1 MSKQK
6 YLVAGVLVASI
17 AMGGTA
23 YAADTVSRS
32 NGFDS
37 RIRGSRGAI
46 EAQLLGITQEEFQTR
61 IENGESPKEML
72 DAAGIT
78 RSDLQAAVR
87 EGAKERLSQA
97 VTNGKLTQAEA
108 DARLADMAT
117 RDAKHEAIEIA
128 LKNNDY
134 AAWAAASV
142 GTPMADK
149 ITEANFAKFV
159 QAHTLM
165 EQGNRDG
172 ARAIMDDL
180 GIEPPKGMN
189 RGHGDRGRMH

>member
-6 YLVAGVLVASI
+6 YLVAGVLFASI

-23 YAADTVSRS
+23 YAADTANRS

-78 RSDLQAAVR
+78 RNDLQAAMR

-97 VTNGKLTQAEA
+97 VANGKLTQAEA
-108 DARLADMAT
+108 DARLADMAA
-117 RDAKHEAIEIA
+117 RDAKHEAIETA

-172 ARAIMDDL
+172 ARAIMDEL

-189 RGHGDRGRMH
+189 RGHGDRGRMR